1 MNSIEYNQLME
12 SVRTVSLKFAA
23 ETGLLFKED
32 QMDFPHYTKTPEY
45 ILKTVFSYD
54 SFRHMQK
61 NIIQNVLSGR
71 DTLAVMPTGGGK
83 SICYQVPALIMNGLT
98 VVVSPLIALMQDQV
112 QQLESFGVPAVYIN
126 SSLDWDT
133 CRNYY
138 DRIRRGAIKLLYVS
152 PEGLNTEKIRKLL
165 HSPNVTVDCIA
176 IDEAHCISQWGHDFR
191 PDYMEIASF
200 RKEFPQAVCLALT
213 ATATKQ
219 VQHDIVANLNMDT
232 PDILVASFNRPNI
245 FLNIERKE
253 DALGQVL
260 DFIDRHNGESGI
272 IYCFS
277 RRQVDEVTEKLQ
289 RKGLKVLNYHAG
301 LSDVVRANN
310 QKAFIQ
316 DKVEI
321 MVATVAFGMGI
332 NKPDVRWVIHYDMPK
347 SIEQYYQEIGR
358 AGRDGLPSEA
368 LLLYNPGDIKKIRF
382 FFNEASDPSKA
393 ENLLQGMIQY
403 ATSQQCRRKNL
414 LSYFGEVYVPD
425 PEKVDRSCCCDIC
438 WNEDASAKPKAILIK
453 AADRKAE
460 QTSGFKSFP
469 KPVSTKKRTFG
480 AIQSPRTETDSV
492 SKTIADQLKKWRKKA
507 ADELHVPP
515 YVIFGDKTMLDIA
528 ARKPKTE
535 RELMNCYGI
544 GENKAEKFGYYIIRI
559 VKDNCE

>member
-1 MNSIEYNQLME
+1 ME
-12 SVRTVSLKFAA
+12 SVRNVSLKFAA

-32 QMDFPHYTKTPEY
+32 QMDFPHYTKTPEHV
-45 ILKTVFSYD
+45 LKTVFGYD

-61 NIIQNVLSGR
+61 NVIQNVLSGR

-83 SICYQVPALIMNGLT
+83 SLCYEIPALIMNGLT

-112 QQLESFGVPAVYIN
+112 QQLESFGVPAVYLN

-133 CRNYY
+133 CKNYY
-138 DRIRRGAIKLLYVS
+138 DRIRRGEVKLLYVS
-152 PEGLNTEKIRKLL
+152 PEGLNTERIRNLL
-165 HSPNVTVDCIA
+165 HSQNVTVDCIT

-191 PDYMEIASF
+191 PDYMEIANF
-200 RKEFPQAVCLALT
+200 RKEFPRAVCLALT
-213 ATATKQ
+213 ATATRQ
-219 VQHDIVANLNMDT
+219 VQNDIVANLKMDT

-245 FLNIERKE
+245 LLNVERKT
-253 DALGQVL
+253 DALEQVL
-260 DFIDRHNGESGI
+260 DFIGRHSGESGI

-277 RRQVDEVTEKLQ
+277 RRQVDEVAEKLQ

-301 LSDVVRANN
+301 LSDAVRANN

-316 DKVEI
+316 DKIDI

-368 LLLYNPGDIKKIRF
+368 LLLYSPGDIRKIRF

-393 ENLLQGMIQY
+393 EKLLQGMIRY
-403 ATSQQCRRKNL
+403 AESQGCRRKSML
-414 LSYFGEVYVPD
+414 AYFGETYAPD
-425 PEKVDRSCCCDIC
+425 PEKEDKSCCCDIC
-438 WNEDASAKPKAILIK
+438 WNEDSIPKPKAILIK
-453 AADRKAE
+453 AADRKVVQE
-460 QTSGFKSFP
+460 SGFKSFP
-469 KPVSTKKRTFG
+469 KPTSTKKKAFAQKTGPCRENDPASK
-480 AIQSPRTETDSV
+480 AIAE
-492 SKTIADQLKKWRKKA
+492 QLKKWRKKA

-528 ARKPKTE
+528 AKKPKTE

-544 GENKAEKFGYYIIRI
+544 GENKAEKFGYYILRI
-559 VKDNCE
+559 VRES

>member
-1 MNSIEYNQLME
+1 
-12 SVRTVSLKFAA
+12 
-23 ETGLLFKED
+23 
-32 QMDFPHYTKTPEY
+32 MDFPHYTKTPEHV
-45 ILKTVFSYD
+45 LKTVFGYD

-61 NIIQNVLSGR
+61 NVIQNVLSGR

-83 SICYQVPALIMNGLT
+83 SLCYEIPALIMNGLT

-112 QQLESFGVPAVYIN
+112 QQLESFGVPAVYLN

-133 CRNYY
+133 CKNYY
-138 DRIRRGAIKLLYVS
+138 DRIRRGEVKLLYVS
-152 PEGLNTEKIRKLL
+152 PEGLNTERIRNLL
-165 HSPNVTVDCIA
+165 HSQNVTVDCIT

-191 PDYMEIASF
+191 PDYMEIANF
-200 RKEFPQAVCLALT
+200 RKEFPRAVCLALT
-213 ATATKQ
+213 ATATRQ
-219 VQHDIVANLNMDT
+219 VQNDIVANLKMDT

-245 FLNIERKE
+245 LLNVERKT
-253 DALGQVL
+253 DALEQVL
-260 DFIDRHNGESGI
+260 DFIGRHSGESGI

-277 RRQVDEVTEKLQ
+277 RRQVDEVAEKLQ

-301 LSDVVRANN
+301 LSDAVRANN

-316 DKVEI
+316 DKIDI

-368 LLLYNPGDIKKIRF
+368 LLLYSPGDIRKIRF

-393 ENLLQGMIQY
+393 EKLLQGMIRY
-403 ATSQQCRRKNL
+403 AESQGCRRKSML
-414 LSYFGEVYVPD
+414 AYFGETYAPD
-425 PEKVDRSCCCDIC
+425 PEKEDKSCCCDIC
-438 WNEDASAKPKAILIK
+438 WNEDSIPKPKAILIK
-453 AADRKAE
+453 AADRKVVQE
-460 QTSGFKSFP
+460 SGFKSFP
-469 KPVSTKKRTFG
+469 KPTSTKKKAFAQKTGPCRENDPASK
-480 AIQSPRTETDSV
+480 AIAE
-492 SKTIADQLKKWRKKA
+492 QLKKWRKKA

-528 ARKPKTE
+528 AKKPKTE

-544 GENKAEKFGYYIIRI
+544 GENKAEKFGYYILRI
-559 VKDNCE
+559 VRES

>member
-1 MNSIEYNQLME
+1 MNGIEYNQLME
-12 SVRTVSLKFAA
+12 SVRNVSLKFAA

-32 QMDFPHYTKTPEY
+32 QMDFPHYTKTPEHV
-45 ILKTVFSYD
+45 LKTVFGYD

-61 NIIQNVLSGR
+61 NVIQNVLSGR

-83 SICYQVPALIMNGLT
+83 SLCYEIPALIMNGLT

-112 QQLESFGVPAVYIN
+112 QQLESFGVPAVYLN

-133 CRNYY
+133 CKNYY
-138 DRIRRGAIKLLYVS
+138 DRIRRGEVKLLYVS
-152 PEGLNTEKIRKLL
+152 PEGLNTERIRNLL
-165 HSPNVTVDCIA
+165 HSQNVTVDCIT

-191 PDYMEIASF
+191 PDYMEIANF
-200 RKEFPQAVCLALT
+200 RKEFPRAVCLALT
-213 ATATKQ
+213 ATATRQ
-219 VQHDIVANLNMDT
+219 VQNDIVANLKMDT

-245 FLNIERKE
+245 LLNVERKT
-253 DALGQVL
+253 DALEQVL
-260 DFIDRHNGESGI
+260 DFIGRHSGESGI

-277 RRQVDEVTEKLQ
+277 RRQVDEVAEKLQ

-301 LSDVVRANN
+301 LSDAVRANN

-316 DKVEI
+316 DKIDI

-368 LLLYNPGDIKKIRF
+368 LLLYSPGDIRKIRF

-393 ENLLQGMIQY
+393 EKLLQGMIRY
-403 ATSQQCRRKNL
+403 AESQGCRRKSML
-414 LSYFGEVYVPD
+414 AYFGETYAPD
-425 PEKVDRSCCCDIC
+425 PEKEDKSCCCDIC
-438 WNEDASAKPKAILIK
+438 WNEDSIPKPKAILIK
-453 AADRKAE
+453 AADRKVVQE
-460 QTSGFKSFP
+460 SGFKSFP
-469 KPVSTKKRTFG
+469 KPTSTKKKAFAQKTGPCRENDPASK
-480 AIQSPRTETDSV
+480 AIAE
-492 SKTIADQLKKWRKKA
+492 QLKKWRKKA

-528 ARKPKTE
+528 AKKPKTE

-544 GENKAEKFGYYIIRI
+544 GENKAEKFGYYILRI
-559 VKDNCE
+559 VRES